1 MFQYYIYKKRIA
13 ENIDRLNLGKGREG
27 LKIPKKTTKENDD
40 FFLRISLYFRNEE
53 SAKTPCFID
62 LVMSSNG

>member
-13 ENIDRLNLGKGREG
+13 ENIDRLNLGKGRKS

-40 FFLRISLYFRNEE
+40 FFSAYISLFQE
-53 SAKTPCFID
+53 
-62 LVMSSNG
+62 

>member
-27 LKIPKKTTKENDD
+27 LKIPKKTTNENDD
-40 FFLRISLYFRNEE
+40 FFSAYISLFQE
-53 SAKTPCFID
+53 
-62 LVMSSNG
+62 